1 MKYSSR
7 LHLTTAAAAVLAA
20 LAASASTAAM
30 AAEDTVS
37 TETVKVTAAR
47 VEQEIQEVPMSLSVV
62 TEDDVKHANA
72 KTLADL
78 LQDIPGVQ
86 VTNAGSQG
94 LKRISIRGEDTFRT
108 LVMINGQKISEQK
121 SMDGSPILI
130 DPAAIERIEVIK
142 GPASVLYGSDAIG
155 GAINIITKK
164 GGKKAFEADAS
175 VAWNGAG
182 HGWSE
187 SLMLSGS
194 ANRFHYRLSGNYQ
207 SQEDLD
213 TPEGR
218 LPHTAFRTKSAGAA
232 LSYDITD
239 NITAGIQADIFD
251 SHLRSGSITYDP
263 EDFYVDIPKWKR
275 EKVGV
280 FVDAKNINDTLT
292 RVRWDAFWQKTQ
304 KQMTNHVHSVDNESG
319 SVTVGDSTYNYT
331 SASTT
336 LNNNADNRL
345 TTLGTS
351 LQLDWQLGENH
362 YLVTGYEFS
371 QDSMKADTIN
381 DINVMMTM
389 ASGRDFLVTPY
400 STRYN
405 EGKQSTHSVFAAFE
419 STLPADFIA
428 NYGVRYTY
436 VDSKMTHA
444 DSYSLAK
451 GGVYPGVTV
460 PPNPMMP
467 DGAYYPW
474 PMFSEEEFNDGS
486 AGNTGSTHN
495 SRAVFNAGLTWTGIE
510 DLALRATWSQGF
522 RAPLLQEQYLVN
534 SMGGGTI
541 YGNPSL
547 KPEKSNN
554 FELGARYN
562 HGALNVDATAFLSL
576 ATDYIT
582 KELLNSEK
590 NESRYINADK
600 AKTFG
605 FELTSSLT
613 LADHYTPYFSVTV
626 MRRKLESS
634 GTRNIGTKDDPIYEQ
649 GQFSTSDSG
658 TPALFARYGLKTN
671 HELFGGVLTTD
682 TYARSQTATKTY
694 SYSTDETTR
703 IAGFTT
709 FNFGAGYRFGKDGN
723 YTVDAEFLNIFN
735 QTYQYNTSSYEA
747 GRSFNVKLT
756 AHY

>member
-7 LHLTTAAAAVLAA
+7 LHLTAAAAAVFAA
-20 LAASASTAAM
+20 LAASSSVAV
-30 AAEDTVS
+30 AAEETVS
-37 TETVKVTAAR
+37 AETVKVTAAR

-62 TEDDVKHANA
+62 TEEDVKHTNA
-72 KTLADL
+72 KTISDL

-94 LKRISIRGEDTFRT
+94 LKRITIRGEDSFRT
-108 LVMINGQKISEQK
+108 LIMIDGQKLSEQK
-121 SMDGSPILI
+121 SMDGTAILI

-239 NITAGIQADIFD
+239 NLTAGIQADIFD
-251 SHLRSGSITYDP
+251 SHLRSGSITYDAD
-263 EDFYVDIPKWKR
+263 DFYVDIPKWKR

-292 RVRWDAFWQKTQ
+292 RVRWDAYWQKTQ
-304 KQMTNHVHSVDNESG
+304 KQMNNHVHQVSETPG
-319 SVTVGDSTYNYT
+319 STKRNGKTYVFDASEVTMDST
-331 SASTT
+331 
-336 LNNNADNRL
+336 ADNRL
-345 TTLGTS
+345 TTVGTS
-351 LQLDWQLGENH
+351 LQADWQISENH
-362 YLVTGYEFS
+362 YLITGYEFS
-371 QDSMKADTIN
+371 RDKLKADTVSDVTTFMENARLDRGQMQIPMG
-381 DINVMMTM
+381 DMT
-389 ASGRDFLVTPY
+389 LHPVTA
-400 STRYN
+400 RYN
-405 EGKQSTHSVFAAFE
+405 EGQQSVHSIFASME
-419 STLPADFIA
+419 SQLPADFVA
-428 NYGVRYTY
+428 NYGMRYTY
-436 VDSKMTHA
+436 VKSEMTA
-444 DSYSLAK
+444 ANAETQMSMN
-451 GGVYPGVTV
+451 G
-460 PPNPMMP
+460 MFM
-467 DGAYYPW
+467 GA
-474 PMFSEEEFNDGS
+474 SSDNS
-486 AGNTGSTHN
+486 AGSTGKTHDD
-495 SRAVFNAGLTWTGIE
+495 RIVFNAGVTWTGIE
-510 DLALRATWSQGF
+510 DLALRATWAQGF
-522 RAPLLQEQYLVN
+522 RAPLLQEKYITN
-534 SMGGGTI
+534 TMGGGTV
-541 YGNPSL
+541 YGNPDL

-554 FELGARYN
+554 FEVGARFNRGSVLMDTTVFYSM
-562 HGALNVDATAFLSL
+562 AD
-576 ATDYIT
+576 DYIT
-582 KELLNSEK
+582 KELLDADKDISH
-590 NESRYINADK
+590 YINADK

-605 FELTSSLT
+605 IEAAVSYTLFE
-613 LADHYTPYFSVTV
+613 HYTPYISVTA
-626 MRRKLESS
+626 MRRKLEKQGYS
-634 GTRNIGTKDDPIYEQ
+634 TYE
-649 GQFSTSDSG
+649 SG
-658 TPALFARYGLKTN
+658 TPTFYTRYGVKTN

-723 YTVDAEFLNIFN
+723 YAVDAEFLNIFN

>member
-7 LHLTTAAAAVLAA
+7 LRLTAAAAAVFAA
-20 LAASASTAAM
+20 LAASSSAAV
-30 AAEDTVS
+30 AAEETVS
-37 TETVKVTAAR
+37 AETVKVTAAR

-62 TEDDVKHANA
+62 TEEDVKHANA
-72 KTLADL
+72 KTISDL

-108 LVMINGQKISEQK
+108 LVMIDGQKISEQK

-207 SQEDLD
+207 SQEELD

-239 NITAGIQADIFD
+239 NLTAGIQADLFD
-251 SHLRSGSITYDP
+251 SHLRSGSITYDAD
-263 EDFYVDIPKWKR
+263 DFYVDIPQWKR

-292 RVRWDAFWQKTQ
+292 RVRWDAYWQKTQ
-304 KQMTNHVHSVDNESG
+304 KQMVNHVNSDADSSQVLQHSQ
-319 SVTVGDSTYNYT
+319 
-331 SASTT
+331 
-336 LNNNADNRL
+336 ADNRL

-351 LQLDWQLGENH
+351 LQMDWQLGDHH

-371 QDSMKADTIN
+371 QDKLKADTSLQMKSHI
-381 DINVMMTM
+381 VMSQRPPMSMDMDYIT
-389 ASGRDFLVTPY
+389 D
-400 STRYN
+400 RYN
-405 EGKQSTHSVFAAFE
+405 EGKQSHHAVFASME
-419 STLPADFIA
+419 SQLPNDFTA
-428 NYGVRYTY
+428 SYGVRYTY
-436 VDSKMTHA
+436 VDSEMSKASASKNGYRTMSKPA
-444 DSYSLAK
+444 YM
-451 GGVYPGVTV
+451 GGTTTTP
-460 PPNPMMP
+460 
-467 DGAYYPW
+467 
-474 PMFSEEEFNDGS
+474 FNNIDDGS
-486 AGNTGSTHN
+486 AGKTGSNHN
-495 SRAVFNAGLTWTGIE
+495 DHFVFNAGLTWTGIE

-522 RAPLLQEQYLVN
+522 RAPLLQEKYLQN
-534 SMGGGTI
+534 NMGGGSVQ
-541 YGNPSL
+541 GNPDL
-547 KPEKSNN
+547 KPETSDN
-554 FELGARYN
+554 FELGARFN
-562 HGALNVDATAFLSL
+562 RGPIHVDVTSFYSMAD
-576 ATDYIT
+576 DYIT
-582 KELLNSEK
+582 KDLTDSSTNS
-590 NESRYINADK
+590 SRYINADK

-605 FELTSSLT
+605 IEASLAYT
-613 LADHYTPYFSVTV
+613 LMDRYTPYVTV
-626 MRRKLESS
+626 TTMRRKLEKQGYS
-634 GTRNIGTKDDPIYEQ
+634 TYE
-649 GQFSTSDSG
+649 SG

-723 YTVDAEFLNIFN
+723 YAMDAEFLNIFN

>member
-7 LHLTTAAAAVLAA
+7 LHLTAAAAAVFAA
-20 LAASASTAAM
+20 LAASSSAAV
-30 AAEDTVS
+30 AAEETVS
-37 TETVKVTAAR
+37 AETVKVTAAR

-72 KTLADL
+72 KTISDL

-108 LVMINGQKISEQK
+108 LVMIDGQKISEQK

-182 HGWSE
+182 HGWSK

-232 LSYDITD
+232 LSYDVTD
-239 NITAGIQADIFD
+239 NVAAGIQADIFD
-251 SHLRSGSITYDP
+251 SHLRSGSITYDAD
-263 EDFYVDIPKWKR
+263 DFYVDIPKWKR

-292 RVRWDAFWQKTQ
+292 RIRWDAYWQKTH
-304 KQMTNHVHSVDNESG
+304 KQMVNHVNSDADNSQVLQHSQ
-319 SVTVGDSTYNYT
+319 
-331 SASTT
+331 
-336 LNNNADNRL
+336 ADNRL

-351 LQLDWQLGENH
+351 LQMDWQLGDNH

-371 QDSMKADTIN
+371 QDKLKADTSLQMKSHI
-381 DINVMMTM
+381 VMPHMSMDMDYIT
-389 ASGRDFLVTPY
+389 D
-400 STRYN
+400 RYN
-405 EGKQSTHSVFAAFE
+405 EGKQSNHAVFASME
-419 STLPADFIA
+419 SQLPNDFTA
-428 NYGVRYTY
+428 SYGVRYTY
-436 VDSKMTHA
+436 VDSEMSQASASKNGYKTM
-444 DSYSLAK
+444 SM
-451 GGVYPGVTV
+451 GGTTIPTIF
-460 PPNPMMP
+460 NNQ
-467 DGAYYPW
+467 
-474 PMFSEEEFNDGS
+474 NDGS
-486 AGNTGSTHN
+486 AGKTGSNHN
-495 SRAVFNAGLTWTGIE
+495 DHFVFNAGLTWTGIE

-522 RAPLLQEQYLVN
+522 RAPLLQEKYLQN
-534 SMGGGTI
+534 NMGGGSVQ
-541 YGNPSL
+541 GNPDL
-547 KPEKSNN
+547 KPETSDN
-554 FELGARYN
+554 FELGARFN
-562 HGALNVDATAFLSL
+562 RGPIDVDVTSFYSMAD
-576 ATDYIT
+576 DYIT
-582 KELLNSEK
+582 KDLTDPNTNS
-590 NESRYINADK
+590 SRYINADK

-605 FELTSSLT
+605 IEASLAYT
-613 LADHYTPYFSVTV
+613 LIDRYTPYVTV
-626 MRRKLESS
+626 TTMRRKLEKQGYS
-634 GTRNIGTKDDPIYEQ
+634 TYE
-649 GQFSTSDSG
+649 SG

-723 YTVDAEFLNIFN
+723 YAVDAEFLNIFN

>member
-7 LHLTTAAAAVLAA
+7 LHLTAAAAAVFAA
-20 LAASASTAAM
+20 LAASSSVAV
-30 AAEDTVS
+30 AAEETVS
-37 TETVKVTAAR
+37 AETVKVTAAR

-62 TEDDVKHANA
+62 TEEVVKHANA
-72 KTLADL
+72 KTIPDL

-108 LVMINGQKISEQK
+108 LIMIDGQKISEQK

-239 NITAGIQADIFD
+239 NVTAGIQADLFD
-251 SHLRSGSITYDP
+251 SHLRSGSITYDAD
-263 EDFYVDIPKWKR
+263 DFYVDIPQWKR

-292 RVRWDAFWQKTQ
+292 RVRWDAYWQKTQ
-304 KQMTNHVHSVDNESG
+304 KQMANHVNSDADSSQVLQHSQ
-319 SVTVGDSTYNYT
+319 
-331 SASTT
+331 
-336 LNNNADNRL
+336 ADNRL

-351 LQLDWQLGENH
+351 LQMDWQLGDHH

-371 QDSMKADTIN
+371 QDKLKADTSLQMKSHI
-381 DINVMMTM
+381 VMPPMSM
-389 ASGRDFLVTPY
+389 AMDYITD
-400 STRYN
+400 RYN
-405 EGKQSTHSVFAAFE
+405 EGKQSNHAVFASME
-419 STLPADFIA
+419 SQLPHDFTA
-428 NYGVRYTY
+428 SYGVRYTY
-436 VDSKMTHA
+436 VDSEMSQASASKNGYQTR
-444 DSYSLAK
+444 STPR
-451 GGVYPGVTV
+451 GTFTTP
-460 PPNPMMP
+460 
-467 DGAYYPW
+467 
-474 PMFSEEEFNDGS
+474 FNNIDDGS
-486 AGNTGSTHN
+486 AGKTGSNHN
-495 SRAVFNAGLTWTGIE
+495 DHFVFNAGLTWTGIE

-522 RAPLLQEQYLVN
+522 RAPLLQEKYLQN
-534 SMGGGTI
+534 NMGGGSVQ
-541 YGNPSL
+541 GNPDL
-547 KPEKSNN
+547 KPETSDN
-554 FELGARYN
+554 FELGARFN
-562 HGALNVDATAFLSL
+562 RGPIHVDVTSFYSMAD
-576 ATDYIT
+576 DYIT
-582 KELLNSEK
+582 KDLTDSSTNS
-590 NESRYINADK
+590 SRYINADK

-605 FELTSSLT
+605 IEASLAYT
-613 LADHYTPYFSVTV
+613 LMDRYTPYVTV
-626 MRRKLESS
+626 TTMRRKLEKQGYS
-634 GTRNIGTKDDPIYEQ
+634 TYE
-649 GQFSTSDSG
+649 SG

-709 FNFGAGYRFGKDGN
+709 FNFGAGYRFGKNGN
-723 YTVDAEFLNIFN
+723 YAVDAEFLNIFN

>member
-7 LHLTTAAAAVLAA
+7 LHLTVAAAAVFAA
-20 LAASASTAAM
+20 LAASSSAAV
-30 AAEDTVS
+30 AAKETVS
-37 TETVKVTAAR
+37 AETVKVTAAR

-72 KTLADL
+72 KTISDL

-108 LVMINGQKISEQK
+108 LVMIDGQKISEQK

-239 NITAGIQADIFD
+239 NVTAGIQADLFD
-251 SHLRSGSITYDP
+251 SHLRSGSITYDAD
-263 EDFYVDIPKWKR
+263 DFYVDIPQWKR

-292 RVRWDAFWQKTQ
+292 RVRWDAYWQKTQ
-304 KQMTNHVHSVDNESG
+304 KQMVNHVNSDAGISVLQHSQ
-319 SVTVGDSTYNYT
+319 
-331 SASTT
+331 
-336 LNNNADNRL
+336 ADNRL

-351 LQLDWQLGENH
+351 LQMDWQLGDNH

-371 QDSMKADTIN
+371 QDKLKADTSLQMQMRSRI
-381 DINVMMTM
+381 
-389 ASGRDFLVTPY
+389 VTDY
-400 STRYN
+400 ITDRYN
-405 EGKQSTHSVFAAFE
+405 EGKQSNHAVFASME
-419 STLPADFIA
+419 SQLPNDFTA
-428 NYGVRYTY
+428 SYGVRYTY
-436 VDSKMTHA
+436 VDSEMSQASASKNG
-444 DSYSLAK
+444 YSLTT
-451 GGVYPGVTV
+451 G
-460 PPNPMMP
+460 
-467 DGAYYPW
+467 
-474 PMFSEEEFNDGS
+474 SFNNIDDGS
-486 AGNTGSTHN
+486 AGKTGSNHN
-495 SRAVFNAGLTWTGIE
+495 DHFVFNAGLTWTGIE

-522 RAPLLQEQYLVN
+522 RAPLLQEKYLQN
-534 SMGGGTI
+534 NMGGGSVQ
-541 YGNPSL
+541 GNPDL
-547 KPEKSNN
+547 KPETSDN
-554 FELGARYN
+554 FELGARFN
-562 HGALNVDATAFLSL
+562 RGPIDVDVTSFYSMAD
-576 ATDYIT
+576 DYIT
-582 KELLNSEK
+582 KDLTDPNTNS
-590 NESRYINADK
+590 SRYINADK

-605 FELTSSLT
+605 IEASLAYT
-613 LADHYTPYFSVTV
+613 LMDRYTPYVTV
-626 MRRKLESS
+626 TTMRRKLEKQGYS
-634 GTRNIGTKDDPIYEQ
+634 TYE
-649 GQFSTSDSG
+649 SG

-709 FNFGAGYRFGKDGN
+709 FNVGAGYRFGKDGN
-723 YTVDAEFLNIFN
+723 YAVDAEFLNIFN

-747 GRSFNVKLT
+747 GRSFNIKLT

>member
-7 LHLTTAAAAVLAA
+7 LHLTVAAAAVFAA
-20 LAASASTAAM
+20 LAASSSAAV
-30 AAEDTVS
+30 AAEETVS
-37 TETVKVTAAR
+37 AETIKVTAAR

-72 KTLADL
+72 KTISDL

-108 LVMINGQKISEQK
+108 LVMIDGQKISEQK

-194 ANRFHYRLSGNYQ
+194 ADRFHYRLSGNYQ

-239 NITAGIQADIFD
+239 NVPAGIQADIFD
-251 SHLRSGSITYDP
+251 SHLRSGSITYDAD
-263 EDFYVDIPKWKR
+263 DFYVDIPKWKR

-292 RVRWDAFWQKTQ
+292 RVRWDAYWQKTQ
-304 KQMTNHVHSVDNESG
+304 KQMVNHVNSDADSSQVLQHSQ
-319 SVTVGDSTYNYT
+319 
-331 SASTT
+331 
-336 LNNNADNRL
+336 ADNRL

-351 LQLDWQLGENH
+351 LQMDWQLGDHH

-371 QDSMKADTIN
+371 QDKLKADTSLQMKSHIVPRPPLSI
-381 DINVMMTM
+381 DMDYIT
-389 ASGRDFLVTPY
+389 D
-400 STRYN
+400 RYN
-405 EGKQSTHSVFAAFE
+405 EGKQSNHAVFASME
-419 STLPADFIA
+419 SQLPNDFIA
-428 NYGVRYTY
+428 SYGVRYTY
-436 VDSKMTHA
+436 VDSEISKASASKNGYQTMST
-444 DSYSLAK
+444 
-451 GGVYPGVTV
+451 PRETVTT
-460 PPNPMMP
+460 P
-467 DGAYYPW
+467 
-474 PMFSEEEFNDGS
+474 FNNIDDGS
-486 AGNTGSTHN
+486 AGKTGSNHN
-495 SRAVFNAGLTWTGIE
+495 DHFVFNAGLTWTGIE

-522 RAPLLQEQYLVN
+522 RAPLLQEKYLQN
-534 SMGGGTI
+534 NMGGGSVQ
-541 YGNPSL
+541 GNPDL
-547 KPEKSNN
+547 KPETSDN
-554 FELGARYN
+554 FELGARFN
-562 HGALNVDATAFLSL
+562 RGPIHVDVTSFYSTAD
-576 ATDYIT
+576 DYIT
-582 KELLNSEK
+582 QDLTDANTNS
-590 NESRYINADK
+590 SRYINADK

-605 FELTSSLT
+605 IEASLAYT
-613 LADHYTPYFSVTV
+613 LMDRYTPYVTV
-626 MRRKLESS
+626 TTMRRKLEKQGYS
-634 GTRNIGTKDDPIYEQ
+634 TYE
-649 GQFSTSDSG
+649 SG

-682 TYARSQTATKTY
+682 TYARSQTATRTY

-709 FNFGAGYRFGKDGN
+709 FNFGAGYRFGKNGN
-723 YTVDAEFLNIFN
+723 YAVDAEFLNIFN

>member
-1 MKYSSR
+1 
-7 LHLTTAAAAVLAA
+7 
-20 LAASASTAAM
+20 
-30 AAEDTVS
+30 
-37 TETVKVTAAR
+37 
-47 VEQEIQEVPMSLSVV
+47 
-62 TEDDVKHANA
+62 
-72 KTLADL
+72 
-78 LQDIPGVQ
+78 
-86 VTNAGSQG
+86 
-94 LKRISIRGEDTFRT
+94 
-108 LVMINGQKISEQK
+108 MIDGQKISEQK

-239 NITAGIQADIFD
+239 NVTAGIQADLFD
-251 SHLRSGSITYDP
+251 SHLRSGSITYDAD
-263 EDFYVDIPKWKR
+263 DFYVDIPQWKR

-292 RVRWDAFWQKTQ
+292 RVRWDAYWQKTQ
-304 KQMTNHVHSVDNESG
+304 KQMVNHVNSDAGISRVLQHSQ
-319 SVTVGDSTYNYT
+319 
-331 SASTT
+331 
-336 LNNNADNRL
+336 ADNRL

-351 LQLDWQLGENH
+351 LQMDWQLGDNH

-371 QDSMKADTIN
+371 QDKLKADTSLQMQMQMRSHI
-381 DINVMMTM
+381 VMDYIT
-389 ASGRDFLVTPY
+389 D
-400 STRYN
+400 RYN
-405 EGKQSTHSVFAAFE
+405 EGKQSNHAVFASME
-419 STLPADFIA
+419 SQLPNNFTAS
-428 NYGVRYTY
+428 YGVRYTY
-436 VDSKMTHA
+436 VDSEMSQASASKNG
-444 DSYSLAK
+444 YSSTT
-451 GGVYPGVTV
+451 G
-460 PPNPMMP
+460 
-467 DGAYYPW
+467 
-474 PMFSEEEFNDGS
+474 SFNNIDDGS
-486 AGNTGSTHN
+486 AGKTGSNHN
-495 SRAVFNAGLTWTGIE
+495 DHFVFNAGLTWTGIE

-522 RAPLLQEQYLVN
+522 RAPLLQEKYLQN
-534 SMGGGTI
+534 NMGGGSVQ
-541 YGNPSL
+541 GNPDL
-547 KPEKSNN
+547 KPETSDN
-554 FELGARYN
+554 FELGARFN
-562 HGALNVDATAFLSL
+562 RGPIDVDVTSFYSMAD
-576 ATDYIT
+576 DYIT
-582 KELLNSEK
+582 KDLTDPNTNS
-590 NESRYINADK
+590 SRYINADK

-605 FELTSSLT
+605 IEASLAYT
-613 LADHYTPYFSVTV
+613 LMDRYTPYVTV
-626 MRRKLESS
+626 TTMRRKLEKQGYS
-634 GTRNIGTKDDPIYEQ
+634 TYE
-649 GQFSTSDSG
+649 SG

-694 SYSTDETTR
+694 SYSTDETTH

-723 YTVDAEFLNIFN
+723 YAVDAEFLNIFN

>member
-7 LHLTTAAAAVLAA
+7 LHLTAAAAAVFAA
-20 LAASASTAAM
+20 LAASSSVAV
-30 AAEDTVS
+30 AAEETVS
-37 TETVKVTAAR
+37 AETVKVTAAR

-62 TEDDVKHANA
+62 TEEVVKHANA
-72 KTLADL
+72 KTIPDL

-108 LVMINGQKISEQK
+108 LIMIDGQKISEQK

-239 NITAGIQADIFD
+239 NVTAGIQADLFD
-251 SHLRSGSITYDP
+251 SHLRSGSITYDAD
-263 EDFYVDIPKWKR
+263 DFYVDIPQWKR

-292 RVRWDAFWQKTQ
+292 RVRWDAYWQKTQ
-304 KQMTNHVHSVDNESG
+304 KQMVNHVNSDADSSQVLQHSQ
-319 SVTVGDSTYNYT
+319 
-331 SASTT
+331 
-336 LNNNADNRL
+336 ADNRL

-351 LQLDWQLGENH
+351 LQMDWQLGDHH

-371 QDSMKADTIN
+371 QDKLKADTSLQMKSHI
-381 DINVMMTM
+381 VMPPMSM
-389 ASGRDFLVTPY
+389 AMDYITD
-400 STRYN
+400 RYN
-405 EGKQSTHSVFAAFE
+405 EGKQSNHAVFASME
-419 STLPADFIA
+419 SQLPHDFTA
-428 NYGVRYTY
+428 SYGVRYTY
-436 VDSKMTHA
+436 VDSEMSQASASKNGYQTR
-444 DSYSLAK
+444 STPR
-451 GGVYPGVTV
+451 GTFTTP
-460 PPNPMMP
+460 
-467 DGAYYPW
+467 
-474 PMFSEEEFNDGS
+474 FNNIDDGS
-486 AGNTGSTHN
+486 AGKTGSNHN
-495 SRAVFNAGLTWTGIE
+495 DHFVFNAGLTWTGIE

-522 RAPLLQEQYLVN
+522 RAPLLQEKYLQN
-534 SMGGGTI
+534 NMGGGSVQ
-541 YGNPSL
+541 GNPDL
-547 KPEKSNN
+547 KPETSDN
-554 FELGARYN
+554 FELGARFN
-562 HGALNVDATAFLSL
+562 RGPIHVDVTSFYSMAD
-576 ATDYIT
+576 DYIT
-582 KELLNSEK
+582 KDLTDSSTNS
-590 NESRYINADK
+590 SRYINADK

-605 FELTSSLT
+605 IEASLAYT
-613 LADHYTPYFSVTV
+613 LMDRYTPYVTV
-626 MRRKLESS
+626 TTMRRKLEKQGYS
-634 GTRNIGTKDDPIYEQ
+634 TYE
-649 GQFSTSDSG
+649 SG

-709 FNFGAGYRFGKDGN
+709 FNFGAGYRFGKNGN
-723 YTVDAEFLNIFN
+723 YAVDAEFLNIFN

>member
-7 LHLTTAAAAVLAA
+7 LHLTAAAAAVFAA
-20 LAASASTAAM
+20 LAASSPAAVAS
-30 AAEDTVS
+30 EETVS

-72 KTLADL
+72 KTISDL

-108 LVMINGQKISEQK
+108 LVMIDGQKISEQK

-194 ANRFHYRLSGNYQ
+194 ADRFHYRLSGNYQ

-239 NITAGIQADIFD
+239 NVTAGIQADIFD
-251 SHLRSGSITYDP
+251 SHLRSGSITYDAD
-263 EDFYVDIPKWKR
+263 DFYVDIPQWKR

-292 RVRWDAFWQKTQ
+292 RVRWDAYWQKTQ
-304 KQMTNHVHSVDNESG
+304 KQMVNHVNSDADNYQVLQHSQ
-319 SVTVGDSTYNYT
+319 
-331 SASTT
+331 
-336 LNNNADNRL
+336 ADNRL

-351 LQLDWQLGENH
+351 LQMDWQLGDNH

-371 QDSMKADTIN
+371 QDKLKADTSLQMKSHI
-381 DINVMMTM
+381 VMSPMSM
-389 ASGRDFLVTPY
+389 DMDYVTD
-400 STRYN
+400 RYN
-405 EGKQSTHSVFAAFE
+405 EGKQSNHAVFASME
-419 STLPADFIA
+419 SQLPHDFTA
-428 NYGVRYTY
+428 SYGIRYTY
-436 VDSKMTHA
+436 VDSEMSMASASKNGYQTMSTPR
-444 DSYSLAK
+444 
-451 GGVYPGVTV
+451 GTTTTP
-460 PPNPMMP
+460 
-467 DGAYYPW
+467 
-474 PMFSEEEFNDGS
+474 FNNIDDGS
-486 AGNTGSTHN
+486 AGKTGSNHN
-495 SRAVFNAGLTWTGIE
+495 DHFVFNAGLTWTGIE

-522 RAPLLQEQYLVN
+522 RAPLLQEKYLQN
-534 SMGGGTI
+534 NMGGGSVQ
-541 YGNPSL
+541 GNPDL
-547 KPEKSNN
+547 KPETSDN
-554 FELGARYN
+554 FELGARFN
-562 HGALNVDATAFLSL
+562 RGPIHVDVTSFYSMAD
-576 ATDYIT
+576 DYIT
-582 KELLNSEK
+582 KDLTDSSTNS
-590 NESRYINADK
+590 SRYINADK

-605 FELTSSLT
+605 IEASLAYT
-613 LADHYTPYFSVTV
+613 LMDCYTPYVTV
-626 MRRKLESS
+626 TTMRRKLETQGYS
-634 GTRNIGTKDDPIYEQ
+634 TYE
-649 GQFSTSDSG
+649 SG

-709 FNFGAGYRFGKDGN
+709 FNFGAGYRFGKGGN

>member
-7 LHLTTAAAAVLAA
+7 LHLTVAAAAVFAA
-20 LAASASTAAM
+20 LAASSSAAV
-30 AAEDTVS
+30 AAEETVS
-37 TETVKVTAAR
+37 AETVKVTAAR

-72 KTLADL
+72 KTISDL

-108 LVMINGQKISEQK
+108 LVMIDGQKISEQK

-239 NITAGIQADIFD
+239 NVTAGIQADLFD
-251 SHLRSGSITYDP
+251 SHLRSGSITYDAD
-263 EDFYVDIPKWKR
+263 DFYVDIPQWKR

-292 RVRWDAFWQKTQ
+292 RVRWDAYWQKTQ
-304 KQMTNHVHSVDNESG
+304 KQMVNHVNSDAGISRVLQHSQ
-319 SVTVGDSTYNYT
+319 
-331 SASTT
+331 
-336 LNNNADNRL
+336 ADNRL

-351 LQLDWQLGENH
+351 LQMDWQLGDNH

-371 QDSMKADTIN
+371 QDKLKADTSLQMQMQMRSHI
-381 DINVMMTM
+381 VMDYIT
-389 ASGRDFLVTPY
+389 D
-400 STRYN
+400 RYN
-405 EGKQSTHSVFAAFE
+405 EGKQSNHAVFASME
-419 STLPADFIA
+419 SQLPNNFTAS
-428 NYGVRYTY
+428 YGVRYTY
-436 VDSKMTHA
+436 VDSEMSQASASKNG
-444 DSYSLAK
+444 YSSTT
-451 GGVYPGVTV
+451 G
-460 PPNPMMP
+460 
-467 DGAYYPW
+467 
-474 PMFSEEEFNDGS
+474 SFNNIDDGS
-486 AGNTGSTHN
+486 AGKTGSNHN
-495 SRAVFNAGLTWTGIE
+495 DHFVFNAGLTWTGIE

-522 RAPLLQEQYLVN
+522 RAPLLQEKYLQN
-534 SMGGGTI
+534 NMGGGSVQ
-541 YGNPSL
+541 GNPDL
-547 KPEKSNN
+547 KPETSDN
-554 FELGARYN
+554 FELGARFN
-562 HGALNVDATAFLSL
+562 RGPIDVDVTSFYSMAD
-576 ATDYIT
+576 DYIT
-582 KELLNSEK
+582 KDLTDPNTNS
-590 NESRYINADK
+590 SRYINADK

-605 FELTSSLT
+605 IEASLAYT
-613 LADHYTPYFSVTV
+613 LMDRYTPYVTV
-626 MRRKLESS
+626 TTMRRKLEKQGYS
-634 GTRNIGTKDDPIYEQ
+634 TYE
-649 GQFSTSDSG
+649 SG

-694 SYSTDETTR
+694 SYSTDETTH

-723 YTVDAEFLNIFN
+723 YAVDAEFLNIFN